1 MVDLGSDRQTR
12 KLSENYRDIQQ
23 SIKLLV
29 YDLISS
35 YFRQPIKLIRLQY
48 DPSIMPG
55 RASAAV

>member
-12 KLSENYRDIQQ
+12 KLSENYWDIQQ

-29 YDLISS
+29 YDLISL
-35 YFRQPIKLIRLQY
+35 YFRQPIKLISLQN
-48 DPSIMPG
+48 DLAIILG